1 MKKAFSLLSALV
13 ITATAFAGCSS
24 QKVNVMTL
32 KSDDM
37 KSTVTANGYIQ
48 SSQEKN
54 VYTSLNYTIEELTV
68 EVGDVVKKG
77 DVLCRLDTH
86 NLETQILAKKTALDS
101 NVTNSGYTLSQGDKD
116 YIKMSTELENGTY
129 QPIVLAER
137 AVDYAKES
145 LEIAQKNYDNKV
157 KDIESNSDTSLKTMK
172 NSLSNLSSQ
181 IKIKDELFNDLMIEH
196 GGVCREEYRNFLT
209 ARHIY
214 NLDRTDAN
222 RKEYDDTIIEMNKMS
237 VVTADIKKSWESIY
251 ADYYAEDNALIE
263 YENLLSITDDT
274 IDALK
279 DALDNAQMLYD
290 SSVTDLELAKRDSAD
305 ALDKMKAALDNTKA
319 ITDFSAEQKVIADLE
334 KDLEDC
340 TITAVT
346 SGTITAVYAKEGNT
360 SGGVMF
366 VIEDTENLEVL
377 AKFKEYDIAGIEV
390 GMSAVVKADAT
401 GSTEYEG
408 VVTKIAPTA
417 VKDSTSTD
425 TEFEVDVAV
434 SAKDTK
440 LLIGMK
446 AKAEVLLDENS
457 NAFAVP
463 YSAIRYDDDD
473 AYIFVADGS
482 GNTRTVKKIYV
493 STGMDNDTSIEIYG
507 TDVKEGLCVITD
519 SDERIAEGQ
528 KITPVTAE

>member
-1 MKKAFSLLSALV
+1 
-13 ITATAFAGCSS
+13 
-24 QKVNVMTL
+24 
-32 KSDDM
+32 
-37 KSTVTANGYIQ
+37 
-48 SSQEKN
+48 
-54 VYTSLNYTIEELTV
+54 
-68 EVGDVVKKG
+68 
-77 DVLCRLDTH
+77 
-86 NLETQILAKKTALDS
+86 
-101 NVTNSGYTLSQGDKD
+101 
-116 YIKMSTELENGTY
+116 
-129 QPIVLAER
+129 
-137 AVDYAKES
+137 
-145 LEIAQKNYDNKV
+145 
-157 KDIESNSDTSLKTMK
+157 
-172 NSLSNLSSQ
+172 
-181 IKIKDELFNDLMIEH
+181 
-196 GGVCREEYRNFLT
+196 
-209 ARHIY
+209 
-214 NLDRTDAN
+214 
-222 RKEYDDTIIEMNKMS
+222 
-237 VVTADIKKSWESIY
+237 
-251 ADYYAEDNALIE
+251 
-263 YENLLSITDDT
+263 
-274 IDALK
+274 
-279 DALDNAQMLYD
+279 MLYD

-528 KITPVTAE
+528 KIAPVTAE